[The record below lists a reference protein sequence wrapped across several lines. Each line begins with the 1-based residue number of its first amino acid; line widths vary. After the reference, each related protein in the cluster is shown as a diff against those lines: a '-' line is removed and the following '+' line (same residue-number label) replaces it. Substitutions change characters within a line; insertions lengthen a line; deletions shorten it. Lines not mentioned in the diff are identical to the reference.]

1 MKYTLTFTEQEVQV
15 LGAALAELP
24 FKVSSALISNVQKQI
39 NDQITDSVT
48 EHSPE
53 DGENTIIEE

>member
-1 MKYTLTFTEQEVQV
+1 MNYTLTLTEQEVQV

-24 FKVSSALISNVQKQI
+24 FKVSSALITKIQSQI

-48 EHSPE
+48 EENPTHSE
-53 DGENTIIEE
+53 EIIEE